1 MKNLKP
7 ENHRSN
13 KFYLHTNFPDIICKS
28 SLVILA
34 SVLVACGSNVENAQT
49 PSEPV
54 LQSATQAQ
62 NKRPDKEVKN
72 KESEL
77 DIGLTDKKNRIELP
91 AIQTGTL
98 SKTDMD
104 AYRQRVKEKR
114 EQFDLSTVDEISAS
128 GQRKDSE
135 KQHRENVS
143 INSTQVKPI
152 NSGKAMITD
161 QPASEQ
167 LVSKIQSTVA
177 VTGLS
182 SMPSRVQTEIK
193 SSDPYLPLSNEKYAQ
208 VEENAVKRVSEDPV
222 STFSIDVDTGSY
234 TNVRRIL
241 NSNHLPNPD
250 AVRVEEFI
258 NYFDYNYKAPT
269 NTKDPIAVSTELSHT
284 PWNSKSMLLK
294 VGLKA
299 YEVDADARPAT
310 NLVFLM
316 DVSGSM
322 NSANKLPLLKQSF
335 GMLTEH
341 LNENDTVSI
350 VVYAGAS
357 GVVLEPTSG
366 DNKHRILE
374 SLSRLRAGGSTNGAA
389 GIHLAYQLAEE
400 AFIDGGINRII
411 LATDGDFNVGTSDV
425 DALKRLVEDKR
436 KSGISLTTLGF
447 GTGNYNDKLMEQI
460 ADVGNGNNAYID
472 SVQEAEKVL
481 VTEMSST
488 LMTVAKDV
496 KIQIEFNPAQ
506 VSEYRLIGYE
516 NRALKREDFNNDTV
530 DAGEIGAGHTVTA
543 LYEIFPATDATANID
558 PLRYDKKII
567 RSLKNKEM
575 AHVKLRFKYPDANK
589 STKRDFVVRTRDVR
603 GFSAMSQDFKFAVA
617 VSAFGQKLKRSKYL
631 GDYSFT
637 DISHLAEDNSEMDK
651 HGYRKEFVKLV
662 DIASGL
668 SGEESGHL
676 LSEY

>member
-7 ENHRSN
+7 ENYHLN
-13 KFYLHTNFPDIICKS
+13 KFGLRRKLPAIICKS
-28 SLVILA
+28 SLAVLA
-34 SVLVACGSNVENAQT
+34 SVLVACGSDVENAQT

-54 LQSATQAQ
+54 LQSTTQTQ
-62 NKRPDKEVKN
+62 NKRPDPGLKN
-72 KESEL
+72 KENEL
-77 DIGLTDKKNRIELP
+77 DNGLSDKSQNALSAKQIGALNKKDL
-91 AIQTGTL
+91 
-98 SKTDMD
+98 D
-104 AYRQRVKEKR
+104 AYRQRAEEKR
-114 EQFDLSTVDEISAS
+114 ERIDLSSVDEVSAS
-128 GQRKDSE
+128 GQRVDSE
-135 KQHRENVS
+135 KQNSENFSVK
-143 INSTQVKPI
+143 NSPVQPI
-152 NSGKAMITD
+152 LNGKALVAD

-167 LVSKIQSTVA
+167 LIAKMQPPVA
-177 VTGLS
+177 VSGAS
-182 SMPSRVQTEIK
+182 QHPSRTQTMIHNT
-193 SSDPYLPLSNEKYAQ
+193 DPYLPLSNEKYAQ
-208 VEENAVKRVSEDPV
+208 VEENAVKRVSEEPV

-258 NYFDYNYKAPT
+258 NYFDYNYKAPR

-299 YEVDADARPAT
+299 YEVDADSRPAT

-374 SLSRLRAGGSTNGAA
+374 SLNRLRAGGSTNGAA

-400 AFIDGGINRII
+400 AFIEGGINRII
-411 LATDGDFNVGTSDV
+411 LATDGDFNVGTSNV

-543 LYEIFPATDATANID
+543 LYEIFPASDATANID

-567 RSLKNKEM
+567 RSLKNQEM
-575 AHVKLRFKYPDANK
+575 AHVKLRFKYPDVNK

-603 GFSAMSQDFKFAVA
+603 EFSAMSQDFKFAVA

-637 DISHLAEDNSEMDK
+637 DISQLAAENSGMDK
-651 HGYRKEFVKLV
+651 HGYRKEFIKLV

-668 SGEESGHL
+668 SGDESGHL
-676 LSEY
+676 LSVY